1 MDSKYFNKFSEVFAA
16 ACCKNGIIPTPKRLK
31 YHLNL
36 VRAEMAYNIVEEELT
51 DEAAYQTAE
60 TDWWEM
66 VMADNSMLLREYGII
81 YDKQKDLLV
90 YGLAYPPS
98 ILNVEELRKKFDDAM
113 REPIYQDTDSEKLGG

>member
-1 MDSKYFNKFSEVFAA
+1 MKAKYASKFAELFAA

-51 DEAAYQTAE
+51 DDAAYQTAE
-60 TDWWEM
+60 TDWWDM
-66 VMADNSMLLREYGII
+66 VMADKTMLLREYGNI

-90 YGLAYPPS
+90 YGLAYPP
-98 ILNVEELRKKFDDAM
+98 VFMHDAELRKKFDEAM
-113 REPIYQDTDSEKLGG
+113 RGHVYQDTDSQKWGD